1 MSVAPPTPAYRAL
14 AEQARAQAQL
24 RTLDLFTQDAGRAE
38 RFAVEAAGLYLDYS
52 KQPLTDETLR
62 LLTAFAEER
71 GLPQAIQALLSG
83 EKLNSTEG
91 RAALHTALRRPEH
104 APLLLDGGDV
114 MPQVAAVLRRMGD
127 FAGAIR
133 KRRWLGAQGDAITDV
148 VNIGIGG
155 SDRGP
160 RLVCR
165 ALRHVAPG
173 PRAHF
178 VSNLDAAQL
187 DAVLAELKPA
197 STLFVICSKTFTTG
211 ETLSNARLAK
221 EWLVAGL
228 GSAAVARHMAAVS
241 TNLAAA
247 QEFGIPAENVFGFW
261 DWVGGRYSLW
271 SAVGL
276 VIALSLGM
284 DVFRR
289 LLAGAQAMDQHFA
302 QAPLDRNMPVL
313 LALIGYWHSEFR
325 GVTSQI
331 VLPYAQALEHLP
343 GYLQQLELES
353 NGKSVTR
360 EGAALTERSIA
371 ALWGDVGTDAQH
383 AFMQWVHQG
392 SYPCNVDFILPLRAS
407 HPHAAAQRGVVAHC
421 LAQSETLLRGK
432 SAAEVRAELKSRG
445 SSASELEQ
453 AVAHRVM
460 PGNRPSSTLLLPE
473 LSPESLG
480 ALLALY
486 EHKTFAQ
493 GWLWNVNSFDQWGVE
508 YGKRLAERLV
518 SAMQTGDSSAHD
530 GSTRQ
535 LLLRFLDSQKRV

>member
-1 MSVAPPTPAYRAL
+1 MSVAPTTPAYRAL
-14 AEQARAQAQL
+14 KEHARAQAAL
-24 RTLDLFTQDAGRAE
+24 RTLDLFAQDASRAE

-62 LLTAFAEER
+62 LLLGLAGER
-71 GLPQAIQALLSG
+71 GLPQAIQSLLSG
-83 EKLNSTEG
+83 EKLNNTER

-104 APLLLDGGDV
+104 LPLLLDGSDV
-114 MPQVAAVLRRMGD
+114 MPQVAAVLKRMED
-127 FAGAIR
+127 FTGAILDG
-133 KRRWLGAQGDAITDV
+133 RWLGVAGARITDV

-165 ALRHVAPG
+165 ALRHVASG

-187 DAVLAELKPA
+187 EEVLAELQPG
-197 STLFVICSKTFTTG
+197 STLFVICSKTFTTS

-221 EWLVAGL
+221 AWL
-228 GSAAVARHMAAVS
+228 AARVGEASVARHMVAVS
-241 TNLAAA
+241 TNVGAA

-271 SAVGL
+271 SSVGL
-276 VIALSLGM
+276 VIALALGM

-289 LLAGAQAMDQHFA
+289 LLAGAYMMDEHFA
-302 QAPLDRNMPVL
+302 EAPLARNMPVL

-353 NGKSVTR
+353 NGKPVTR
-360 EGAALTERSIA
+360 AGGRLTSGSIA
-371 ALWGDVGTDAQH
+371 ALWGDAGTDAQH

-392 SYPCNVDFILPLRAS
+392 TYSCNVDFILPLRAAHS
-407 HPHAAAQRGVVAHC
+407 HTAVQRGVVAHC
-421 LAQSETLLRGK
+421 LAQSEALLRGK
-432 SAAEVRAELKSRG
+432 SAAEVRAELAARDMPPQ
-445 SSASELEQ
+445 ELEQ
-453 AVAHRVM
+453 AIPHRVM

-508 YGKRLAERLV
+508 YGKRLAEGLLA
-518 SAMQTGDSSAHD
+518 AMQTGDSSGHD
-530 GSTRQ
+530 TSTAS
-535 LLLRFLDSQKRV
+535 LLRRFLDAQA